1 MFQSYLK
8 IAWRSIRRNK
18 GFSLINILGLS
29 IGMASTIFILLWVQ
43 DEMSWDRFH
52 SNYQNIHHV
61 MVNRNFNGETNT
73 DNSTPFPMA
82 AGLKQAFPQI
92 KKSFVANYGQDQVL
106 KYKETILKRRGYQVM
121 GDYFDVL
128 KWTFIKGNKET
139 ALSNP
144 ENIVLTESIATSL
157 FGKEDPMGKTIK
169 VDNNELKKVSGIVKD
184 PPPNSSVLFE
194 FIIPYNPNS
203 DFVRNASDDWVNSF
217 TQTFVELEPGTDL
230 KALEKQISLFANNKN
245 SNETDFAYLLHPMEK
260 WRLYS
265 DFQDGINTGGM
276 ISYVKLFTA
285 IAIIILL
292 IACVNF
298 MNLSTAKSEKR
309 SKEVGIRK
317 TLGSARSQLIIQF
330 YSESFLFAMMSLVVA
345 VLSVYFLLPFFNTLI
360 GKELILNLVDI
371 KFIALAF
378 IMILVTTAVAGSYP
392 ALYLSSFNPVKVL
405 KGTFL
410 TGRNAALPRKV
421 LVVFQFGISVLL
433 ISSTVLVYQQIQYV
447 KNRDLGYETN
457 NLLSIPTS
465 DEAKRNAQ
473 VIKNELLQTG
483 LIASVTRT
491 MTPLTEIWNF
501 TPAPDWNGKPAGTE
515 MIMTATATD
524 QGYSETMQTKM
535 LAGRDFTPA
544 PVDSNAMLLNKAAV
558 DMMQLKEPIG
568 MEMRH
573 FNRKYTVVGVT
584 ENVVMGS
591 PYTPVM
597 PMMTFYSPERTNF
610 LVVRMKEGVKP
621 QELLPKI
628 ERIFKQYSPE
638 TPFQYSFVDQDFN
651 SKFITE
657 DLISRLSKIFAG
669 LAIFICCI
677 GLSGLASFTIERRFK
692 EIGIRKVLGAS
703 VQQLIFLISKE
714 FLLLVGIA
722 ALISIPV
729 TWYLLNNWLA
739 NYEYRI
745 SISIWLFVGSCI
757 SVLLITLLIVLLN
770 SIRAAMS
777 NPSKSLRTE

>member
-8 IAWRSIRRNK
+8 IAWRNIRRNK

-106 KYKETILKRRGYQVM
+106 KYNETILKRRGFQVM

-128 KWTFIKGNKET
+128 KWNFVKGNKET
-139 ALSNP
+139 ALANP
-144 ENIVLTESIATSL
+144 ENIVLTESIARSL

-169 VDNNELKKVSGIVKD
+169 VDNNELRKVAAIVKD
-184 PPPNSSVLFE
+184 PPSNSSILFE

-203 DFVRNASDDWVNSF
+203 DFVKNAADDWVNSF
-217 TQTFVELEPGTDL
+217 TQTFVELEPGTDM

-317 TLGSARSQLIIQF
+317 TLGSARSQLIVQF
-330 YSESFLFAMMSLVVA
+330 YSESFLFALMSLVVA
-345 VLSVYFLLPFFNTLI
+345 MLAVYFLLPFFNTLI
-360 GKELILNLVDI
+360 GKELVLNLVDT

-447 KNRDLGYETN
+447 KNRDLGYETS

-465 DEAKRNAQ
+465 DEAKRNAL

-483 LIASVTRT
+483 MIASVTRT

-524 QGYSETMQTKM
+524 QGYSETMKTK
-535 LAGRDFTPA
+535 LLSGRDFTPA

-558 DMMQLKEPIG
+558 DMMQLKDPIG

-628 ERIFKQYSPE
+628 ERIFKQHSPE

-703 VQQLIFLISKE
+703 VQQLIYLISKE
-714 FLLLVGIA
+714 FLILVGIA

-729 TWYLLNNWLA
+729 TWYLLSNWLA

-777 NPSKSLRTE
+777 NPSKSIRTE